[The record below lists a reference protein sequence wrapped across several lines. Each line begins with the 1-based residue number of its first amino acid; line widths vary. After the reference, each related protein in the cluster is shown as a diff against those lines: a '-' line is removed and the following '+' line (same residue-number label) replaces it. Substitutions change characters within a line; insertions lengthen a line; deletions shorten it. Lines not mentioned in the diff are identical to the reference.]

1 MSTLEASIDWA
12 SLRSCACCIF
22 FQKVG
27 SEYLHKSVFHI
38 KIFKN
43 IYIYMV
49 RSFIV
54 STTEKV
60 DSLYHSALLRSDQRR
75 STRATGEK

>member
-1 MSTLEASIDWA
+1 MSTLEASINWA

-22 FQKVG
+22 FQKVE

-38 KIFKN
+38 KIFTK
-43 IYIYMV
+43 IYMV
-49 RSFIV
+49 RSFMV